1 MGVLSVRVVV
11 KVSLLPARILLES
24 FHNPSRLILET
35 IALRHDICNICHYTT
50 RNIYQARL

>member
-11 KVSLLPARILLES
+11 KVSLLPAKILLES

-35 IALRHDICNICHYTT
+35 IALRHDICNICHYMT